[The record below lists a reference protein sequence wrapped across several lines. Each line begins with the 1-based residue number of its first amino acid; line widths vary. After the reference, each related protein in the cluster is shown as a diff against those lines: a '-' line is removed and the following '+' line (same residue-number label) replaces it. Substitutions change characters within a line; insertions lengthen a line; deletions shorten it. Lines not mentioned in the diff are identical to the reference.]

1 MNKVSFRF
9 LLFSF
14 LVLSFINLKAKDILP
29 SQDYQTFDSYKEIG
43 YDQSLRPRFHFTS
56 LKNWINDPNG
66 MVWYDGEYHLY
77 FQHNPTN
84 IKWEL
89 GLVWGHAVSTDMV
102 HWTQL
107 PHAILPQ
114 NSKSGIYS
122 GTAVVD
128 QNNSLG
134 FQRGKVKTLVTCFT
148 YAGGQSIAY
157 STDKGRSYQFLNNG
171 KPVLLS
177 PEYKGA
183 RDPKLFWHE
192 ASKSWVMVLWVQ
204 KVENEGKPEEKP
216 GKIQFFT
223 SKDLINWDFA
233 SEINR
238 NWAYE
243 CMDLVELPVDGNK
256 KNKKW
261 LLYDASFD
269 YEIGDFDG
277 KVFTSD
283 KKTYLGDFGPN
294 FYAGQSFSNSPDNR
308 TVMMGWMKGG
318 ASIFQKAEMPFSQQM
333 SFPTTMEL
341 KTTAQGIRLFRL
353 PVKEIENLYVKTY
366 TFNNL
371 NAKELTDKLTGIKLE
386 LMNLSFEINPT
397 NFIKL
402 SLRGNE
408 ITYEKMEQCFIFKN
422 KKIPAKESNGKVKLR
437 VLLDRTSVELFVND
451 GEAVATFYAVPEHTN
466 KNITVSANESTVF
479 NCFTINELKSS
490 WVTGGK

>member
-14 LVLSFINLKAKDILP
+14 LVLSFINLNAMDILP

-43 YDQSLRPRFHFTS
+43 YDQPLRPQFHFTS

-114 NSKSGIYS
+114 NSKGGIYS

-128 QNNSLG
+128 DKNTLG
-134 FQRGKVKTLVTCFT
+134 KQQGKIKTLVACFT

-171 KPVLLS
+171 KPVLLTA
-177 PEYKGA
+177 EFKAA

-223 SKDLINWDFA
+223 SKNLINWDFA

-256 KNKKW
+256 NNKKW

-277 KVFTSD
+277 KVFSSD
-283 KKTYLGDFGPN
+283 KKTYLGDYGPN

-318 ASIFQKAEMPFSQQM
+318 GSIFQKASMPFSQQM
-333 SFPTTMEL
+333 SFPNTLEL
-341 KTTAQGIRLFRL
+341 KSTPDGIRLFRW
-353 PVKEIENLYVKTY
+353 PIKEIEKLYIKT
-366 TFNNL
+366 
-371 NAKELTDKLTGIKLE
+371 
-386 LMNLSFEINPT
+386 
-397 NFIKL
+397 IKL
-402 SLRGNE
+402 SNLSVADAAKKLADVNVDLMDMTLEFEPKSTLKFIIRGCEVTFDAKLRMFVFG
-408 ITYEKMEQCFIFKN
+408 KA
-422 KKIPAKESNGKVKLR
+422 KIPATEFNGKVSLR
-437 VLLDRTSVELFVND
+437 LLVDRTSIELFANNGAVAATSYANFVTD
-451 GEAVATFYAVPEHTN
+451 NRQMSIEAVDEMQ
-466 KNITVSANESTVF
+466 
-479 NCFTINELKSS
+479 INTLIISILKSS
-490 WVTGGK
+490 WK